1 MMRQQSL
8 PFPTRYRWG
17 GAIAGALL
25 LAGCQASPVSAP
37 PDQIPTD
44 PTAESAEIEAAA
56 AVAEAE
62 NADGAMATVEQ
73 VAVTGS
79 EQAYTLTV
87 TLASPDTGCD
97 QYADWWEVI
106 TPEGDLIYR
115 RILVH
120 SHVDEQP
127 FTRSGGPVEITA
139 DQTVIV
145 RGHMHPSGYGDQ
157 AMTGSV
163 AEGFTI
169 TTVALDFAQDL
180 ALAPPLPQDC
190 TF

>member
-1 MMRQQSL
+1 MMMQQSR
-8 PFPTRYRWG
+8 PFPVRYRWG
-17 GAIAGALL
+17 GAIVGALL

-37 PDQIPTD
+37 LPTD
-44 PTAESAEIEAAA
+44 PTAESAEVEAPA

-79 EQAYTLTV
+79 EQTYTFAV

-127 FTRSGGPVEITA
+127 FTRSGGPVAIST

-145 RGHMHPSGYGDQ
+145 RAHMEPTGYGDQ
-157 AMTGSV
+157 VMTGTV
-163 AEGFTI
+163 AAGFTA
-169 TTVALDFAQDL
+169 TTLTPDFASDL
-180 ALAPPLPQDC
+180 ATASPLPDGC
-190 TF
+190 AF